1 MGRKLPED
9 VANRIL
15 IHFQAGESVKE
26 VYKAT
31 KVSMSCLYKL
41 RLNYDLWGSLYL
53 PPSVKLGRPKVLT
66 YEQEQVI

>member
-15 IHFQAGESVKE
+15 IHFQASEPIKE

-53 PPSVKLGRPKVLT
+53 PPSIKLGRPKALT